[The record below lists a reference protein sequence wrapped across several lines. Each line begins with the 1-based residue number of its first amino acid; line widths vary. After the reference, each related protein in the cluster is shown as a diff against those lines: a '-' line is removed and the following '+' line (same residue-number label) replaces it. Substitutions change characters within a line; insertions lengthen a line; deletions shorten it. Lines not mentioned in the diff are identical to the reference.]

1 MSTIAQ
7 ISTPLGSGG
16 IAIVRISG
24 ESALEIGRSLFYCK
38 KLQNSDILP
47 RMLYL
52 GDFELDDATEKC
64 MMVYFKAPYSFTG
77 EDVVEFQIHGGE
89 YLAAKVLDKIL
100 EKGAVLAENGEF
112 SKRAFLNGKMSLDE
126 AEATIDMI
134 MSTSD
139 AQLKASSKL
148 AHGNLYKTVKEIQDN
163 IKDSLA
169 SLEVTLDYPEHDDEQ
184 TSIDDVKTVLTNALD
199 RLQKLQDTFSEGEKI
214 RFGIDVA
221 IVGKP
226 NVGKSSL
233 LNALI
238 GEDRAIVTNI
248 KGTTRDTLK
257 ETINYQGLKINFIDT
272 AGIRDSDD
280 AVEKIG
286 VQKSIQSIE
295 ESDIILFVLD
305 SSEDMDK
312 EDKELEKL
320 LKDKK
325 VIYVLNK
332 SDKKNKLQLPNGLYV
347 SAMNG
352 ENIEKILDEI
362 LKRTRMDKID
372 YSQLYITNKR
382 HYEALKSAINSIKQ
396 VLEEKIF
403 TTDIIDMQIKKIWQK
418 LGEITGETANEAI
431 IDEIFSKFCL
441 GK

>member
-332 SDKKNKLQLPNGLYV
+332 SDKKNKLQLPNALYV